1 MKKSLLAFI
10 LAISVSAT
18 AGENAAMPLPSSG
31 NVTLPIA
38 EYNKLLDLV
47 RNPVKKPEA
56 PPLAYSIQ
64 RADLKFHASQESVL
78 GTVQLDGEVFN
89 KGETKVP
96 LTSGMTIL
104 DAHQQSKALPLE
116 QEGATST
123 AILPGPA
130 DFSVTL
136 DAGLQLSIEAGRASF
151 RLPVPPAGSA
161 QLTLVIPGEHTN
173 IRISP
178 GLITARASANGQ
190 TTIQATLVPGQ
201 PASVWWATR
210 EVVAPA
216 APKEVRFLSDVK
228 TLVSINE
235 AYLRTA
241 VLADVTVVQG
251 TPSEFTVQLPEGY
264 EVTGASGTTVESS
277 EVHDGTLILKL
288 NAGNPKNQQFLITL
302 EKPITSTKADAPL
315 VSFKNAQRETG
326 EILVEGTGAMEL
338 TAKED
343 GGLKRMDVKEVNSNL
358 RALARFPLQAAFRYH
373 RQPAETPSLAMDWVR
388 FPDSSVLAAVA
399 DWAIVTTLVTSE
411 GRSLTEVK
419 LVLKNQAQPFL
430 KVDLPAGAT
439 ILSADV
445 AGEKVKPVQGPDG
458 SRVPLLRP
466 GFRPAGSYT
475 VSFVFLHSGA
485 PFAKKGGSELTLPKM
500 DLPISVLQWEVF
512 LPEQYKVKDFGGD
525 AISTN
530 MQALVFA
537 NAASFN
543 NLIDITGAAPLVDTT
558 SAALTN
564 TFSGA
569 TLQNFAGV
577 QENDG
582 LDRLAL
588 FVPGATDTDLLVPG
602 QVAGFVV
609 DPQGAVVT
617 NAQITVVHVSSGTQQ
632 TTVTDSSGRW
642 AVSNVPSG
650 EVKIT
655 ASAPGFMT
663 KTRNLNFDANKVA
676 KLNMALP
683 VGSTAATVEVR
694 AANSKDDE
702 KEFDR
707 RDREAK
713 KAEAAQQN
721 AASSN
726 VFNLQKRVA
735 GVLPVSVEV
744 PHAGNSY
751 RFVRPLVLDEETRL
765 TFNYKTAGK

>member
-1 MKKSLLAFI
+1 MKRNLLALI
-10 LAISVSAT
+10 LVFSMNAMAGESAT
-18 AGENAAMPLPSSG
+18 LPLPSAG

-38 EYNKLLDLV
+38 EYNKLLDLA
-47 RNPVKKPEA
+47 RNPAKKPEA
-56 PPLAYSIQ
+56 PPLSYSIQ
-64 RADLKFHASQESVL
+64 RADLKLRVAQESVL
-78 GTVQLDGEVFN
+78 GTIQLDGEVFA
-89 KGETKVP
+89 KGATKVP

-116 QEGATST
+116 QEGPTST

-130 DFSVTL
+130 EFSVLL
-136 DAGLQLSIEAGRASF
+136 DAGLQLGIEAGRASF
-151 RLPVPPAGSA
+151 RLPVPSAGSV
-161 QLTLVIPGEHTN
+161 QMTLVIPGDHTN
-173 IRISP
+173 IRINP
-178 GLITARASANGQ
+178 GLITARTSANGQ
-190 TTIQATLVPGQ
+190 TTVQATLVPGQ
-201 PASVWWATR
+201 PASIWWATR
-210 EVVAPA
+210 EVATPA
-216 APKEVRFLSDVK
+216 VPKEVRFLSDVK
-228 TLVSINE
+228 TLVSVNE
-235 AYLRTA
+235 SDLKIA

-251 TPSEFTVQLPEGY
+251 EPAEFAVQLPEGY
-264 EVTGASGTTVESS
+264 EVTGTSGPTVESS
-277 EVHDGTLILKL
+277 EVQGGALTVKLTSGTQR
-288 NAGNPKNQQFLITL
+288 NHQFLITM
-302 EKPITSTKADAPL
+302 EKAISTTKADAPF

-338 TAKED
+338 TAKES
-343 GGLKRMDVKEVNSNL
+343 GGLKRLDVKEVNSNL

-373 RQPAETPSLAMDWVR
+373 RQPAETPSLSLDWVR

-419 LVLKNQAQPFL
+419 LIVKNQAQPFL
-430 KVDLPAGAT
+430 KVDLPQGAT

-458 SRVPLLRP
+458 SRVPLLRA
-466 GFRPAGSYT
+466 GFRPTGSYT
-475 VSFVFLHSGA
+475 VSFVFLHSGS

-530 MQALVFA
+530 MQSMVFD
-537 NAASFN
+537 NVTSFN
-543 NLIDITGAAPLVDTT
+543 NAIDVGTGSGIGITTT
-558 SAALTN
+558 SGTN
-564 TFSGA
+564 TFSGV
-569 TLQNFAGV
+569 TLQSFNGV
-577 QENDG
+577 QENEG
-582 LDRLAL
+582 LDRLSL
-588 FVPGATDTDLLVPG
+588 FVPGVVNTESLVPG

-609 DPQGAVVT
+609 DPQGAVIP
-617 NAQITVVHVSSGTQQ
+617 NAQITVANVSSGTVQ
-632 TTVTDSSGRW
+632 TTVADSNGRW
-642 AVSNVPSG
+642 VVSNMPSG
-650 EVKIT
+650 EIKVT
-655 ASAPGFMT
+655 AAVPGF
-663 KTRNLNFDANKVA
+663 KTYLRDFNFDANKVA
-676 KLNMALP
+676 KLNIPLSVAS
-683 VGSTAATVEVR
+683 VSETVEVR
-694 AANSKDDE
+694 AKNTKDDE

-735 GVLPVSVEV
+735 GVLPVAVDV

-765 TFNYKTAGK
+765 TFNYKMAGK